1 MNIRRH
7 NFLNY
12 GMLLALAF
20 FLPIISHAEVKQR
33 CEKYK
38 CFQENIN
45 YLDFD
50 FALQGTHRY
59 RYWGFSLYEA
69 AYYRDKTSGTEMLQI
84 KYLRDFSNKTL
95 TEAGNKIIIKN
106 PLYDAAQFDKEL
118 SEFQKLY
125 LDVKEGDEY
134 KIILTE
140 SGQLR
145 LLLNNKELGSIK
157 NRNLAELYL
166 GIWLSPEHGAD
177 RDLANALRGK
187 AN

>member
-1 MNIRRH
+1 
-7 NFLNY
+7 
-12 GMLLALAF
+12 MLLIVCAQA
-20 FLPIISHAEVKQR
+20 IWAEPNQR
-33 CEKYK
+33 CEKYN
-38 CFQENIN
+38 CFQENLA
-45 YLDFD
+45 YLGFN
-50 FALQGTHRY
+50 FELQGTHRY

-69 AYYRDKTSGTEMLQI
+69 AYYREAKKDAGSSASGAEMLQI
-84 KYLRDFSNKTL
+84 KYLRDFSSKTL

-106 PLYDAAQFDKEL
+106 PLYDAKLFDQEL

-125 LDVKEGDEY
+125 LDVKEDDEY
-134 KIILTE
+134 KIIRTA

-145 LLLNNKELGSIK
+145 LLLNNKELGNIT

-177 RDLANALRGK
+177 RDLAQALRGS